1 MTISLDPTPA
11 DLRSLPA
18 RCRVCHRPLPRA
30 FALCFCCDTLVAQLR
45 MPLVPVVD
53 MGEFRVGDRTHRR
66 LRGYKDAPTV
76 EIRHRYRDDL
86 VAMAVR
92 WLGEHGP
99 PHGGRLVWPW
109 DAVATVPSS
118 RRPGRPPVD
127 AIVDRVPD
135 LARPLRLRLTRGSRP
150 TGHLR
155 ADRFGFDLTP
165 DVDRPA
171 LRSLRVLVL
180 DDSVVTGA
188 RAQSAAAALRLGGAG
203 VVGVLALG
211 RAVGIDR
218 PGGGRS

>member
-1 MTISLDPTPA
+1 MTIFLDPAPV
-11 DLRSLPA
+11 DLRSPPA

-53 MGEFRVGDRTHRR
+53 MGEYRVGDRIHGR
-66 LRGYKDAPTV
+66 LRGYKDAPTAEV
-76 EIRHRYRDDL
+76 RHRCRDDL
-86 VAMAVR
+86 VAMAIR
-92 WLGEHGP
+92 WLGEYGP
-99 PHGGRLVWPW
+99 PHGGRLGWPW

-118 RRPGRPPVD
+118 RRPGAPVD
-127 AIVDRVPD
+127 AIVDRVPA
-135 LARPLRLRLTRGSRP
+135 LARPLRLGLTRGSRP

-155 ADRFGFDLTP
+155 ADRFGFDLAP

-188 RAQSAAAALRLGGAG
+188 RAQSAAATLRLAGAG

-211 RAVGIDR
+211 RAVGIER
-218 PGGGRS
+218 PGGGP